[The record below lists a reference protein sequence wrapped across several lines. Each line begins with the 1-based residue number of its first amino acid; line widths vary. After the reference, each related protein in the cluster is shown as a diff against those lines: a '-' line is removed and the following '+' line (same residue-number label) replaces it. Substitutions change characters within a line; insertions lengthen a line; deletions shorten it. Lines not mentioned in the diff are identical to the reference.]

1 MWLLLESRSLQRIT
15 RFSAYPLTEEFDY
28 VEMDDIRLALK
39 NVIENLLGFFGYYQY
54 LFQCETRE
62 KLQSSVLNLEITDC

>member
-15 RFSAYPLTEEFDY
+15 RFSAYPLIEEFDY
-28 VEMDDIRLALK
+28 VEMGDIRLALK